1 MKKLFVILLA
11 GILVSG
17 CYKKPQSSE
26 IEGNG
31 VNVEFL
37 FEKDNIKVYRFF
49 DGGRYHYF
57 TSKGET
63 MSTVNEGKHNREENI
78 Y

>member
-1 MKKLFVILLA
+1 MKKIFVLLLTV
-11 GILVSG
+11 GFLTG
-17 CYKKPQSSE
+17 CYREPQSSE
-26 IEGNG
+26 IKGNG